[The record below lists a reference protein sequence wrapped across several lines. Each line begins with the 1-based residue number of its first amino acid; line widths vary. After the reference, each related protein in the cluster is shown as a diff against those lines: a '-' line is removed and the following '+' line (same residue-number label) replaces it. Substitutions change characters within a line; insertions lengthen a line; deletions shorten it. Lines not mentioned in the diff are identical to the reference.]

1 MSSWEIRDIERQICE
16 NSRTRPL
23 TGLSDY
29 LLGVLMN
36 CLGLTFV
43 FYKTCFHAIMTS
55 NEPGGLRNRTIS
67 AVSSVRISSPD
78 ERNGTAGVKPSRIN
92 RYHSLLAWRVMPFFV
107 RGSERLTTGKLEDR
121 ISKALTQWEKEYLG
135 RGSVL
140 VKTDVLRNMV
150 IVVLKGILTPA
161 EKKLAE
167 SHEGLIIVKR
177 MRSDLVESGGEQLK
191 NLMNEITG
199 VEVESFFTD
208 ISTRTGER
216 VMIFTLTNALE

>member
-1 MSSWEIRDIERQICE
+1 M
-16 NSRTRPL
+16 
-23 TGLSDY
+23 
-29 LLGVLMN
+29 
-36 CLGLTFV
+36 
-43 FYKTCFHAIMTS
+43 
-55 NEPGGLRNRTIS
+55 
-67 AVSSVRISSPD
+67 
-78 ERNGTAGVKPSRIN
+78 
-92 RYHSLLAWRVMPFFV
+92 
-107 RGSERLTTGKLEDR
+107 TTGKLEDR